1 MDRVDD
7 LGWGALLLGISF
19 HVLRLLAVSRAW
31 QNIIAAAYPG
41 KEIRWRS
48 IVAAVFAGVGIN
60 AIVPARGGEVV
71 RIFLAKRS
79 VEDSS
84 YATVTST
91 LLLLGVF
98 DFVLAGSLVIWAGL
112 AGFLPG
118 LDKLGP
124 SFDFGWAVDN
134 PRGAVIGVLVVLAI
148 LLAVLLWFAE
158 QIGDFKQRI
167 AQGFAALRDFRFYL
181 RRVALWQA
189 VDWSCRLVAVL
200 FFLSAFGLPAT
211 LHNALLVQVSA
222 GLASLLPISPG
233 GIGTEQAFLLYLFS
247 GQVSELCAPR
257 VQRRH
262 AADADGGQRCARV
275 RRDLPHVEDGR
286 LARARCAVA
295 AVATVPRYSS
305 SVPDDGP
312 TLDAAR

>member
-1 MDRVDD
+1 MIDPIWNAVEVFWDRAGD
-7 LGWGALLLGISF
+7 LGLGALALGISF

-41 KEIRWRS
+41 EKIRWRS
-48 IVAAVFAGVGIN
+48 IVAAVFAGVGVN
-60 AIVPARGGEVV
+60 AIVPARGGDVV

-79 VEDSS
+79 VEGSS

-91 LLLLGVF
+91 MLLLAVF
-98 DFVLAGSLVIWAGL
+98 DFVLAGSLVIWAGI
-112 AGFLPG
+112 AGLLPG

-134 PRGAVIGVLVVLAI
+134 PRRAIIGFLVVLAI
-148 LLAVLLWFAE
+148 LAAVLLWFAE
-158 QIGDFKQRI
+158 QIGDFRERI

-189 VDWSCRLVAVL
+189 IDWSCRLVAIL

-247 GQVSELCAPR
+247 GEV
-257 VQRRH
+257 
-262 AADADGGQRCARV
+262 
-275 RRDLPHVEDGR
+275 
-286 LARARCAVA
+286 
-295 AVATVPRYSS
+295 SS
-305 SVPDDGP
+305 SALLAFSVGMRL
-312 TLDAAR
+312 TLMAANAVLGFAAIFLTLKTVDWRAHVAQSPP

>member
-1 MDRVDD
+1 LIDPIWNAVEVFLDRVDD

-98 DFVLAGSLVIWAGL
+98 DFILAGSLVIWAGL
-112 AGFLPG
+112 AGLLPG

-247 GQVSELCAPR
+247 GQVSNSALLAFSVGMR
-257 VQRRH
+257 LTLMAVN
-262 AADADGGQRCARV
+262 AALGFAAIFLTLKTVDWRA
-275 RRDLPHVEDGR
+275 HV
-286 LARARCAVA
+286 AQS
-295 AVATVPRYSS
+295 P
-305 SVPDDGP
+305 P
-312 TLDAAR
+312 

>member
-1 MDRVDD
+1 LIDPIWNAVEVFWDRADN
-7 LGWGALLLGISF
+7 LGWVALLLGISF

-60 AIVPARGGEVV
+60 AIVPARGGDVV

-79 VEDSS
+79 IDDSS

-91 LLLLGVF
+91 VLLLGVF
-98 DFVLAGSLVIWAGL
+98 DFLLAGSLVIWAGV
-112 AGFLPG
+112 AGLLPG

-134 PRGAVIGVLVVLAI
+134 PRRAIIGVLVVLAI

-167 AQGFAALRDFRFYL
+167 AQGFAALRDFRFYF

-189 VDWSCRLVAVL
+189 IDWSCRLVAVL

-247 GQVSELCAPR
+247 GQVSSSALLAFSVGMR
-257 VQRRH
+257 LTLMAVN
-262 AADADGGQRCARV
+262 AALGFAAIFLTLKTVDWRA
-275 RRDLPHVEDGR
+275 HV
-286 LARARCAVA
+286 AQS
-295 AVATVPRYSS
+295 P
-305 SVPDDGP
+305 P
-312 TLDAAR
+312 

>member
-1 MDRVDD
+1 LIDPIWNAVEVFWDRVDD

-19 HVLRLLAVSRAW
+19 HVIRLLAVSRAW

-41 KEIRWRS
+41 KAIRWRS
-48 IVAAVFAGVGIN
+48 IVAAVFAGVGVN
-60 AIVPARGGEVV
+60 AIVPARGGDVV

-79 VEDSS
+79 IDDSS

-91 LLLLGVF
+91 MLLLGVF
-98 DFVLAGSLVIWAGL
+98 DFVLAGSLVIWAGV
-112 AGFLPG
+112 AGLLPG
-118 LDKLGP
+118 LDRLGP

-134 PRGAVIGVLVVLAI
+134 PRRAIIGFLVVLAI
-148 LLAVLLWFAE
+148 GLAVLLWFAE

-189 VDWSCRLVAVL
+189 IDWSCRLVAVL

-247 GQVSELCAPR
+247 GQVSNSALLAFSVGMR
-257 VQRRH
+257 LTLMAVN
-262 AADADGGQRCARV
+262 AALGFAAIFLTLKTVDWRA
-275 RRDLPHVEDGR
+275 HV
-286 LARARCAVA
+286 AQS
-295 AVATVPRYSS
+295 P
-305 SVPDDGP
+305 P
-312 TLDAAR
+312 